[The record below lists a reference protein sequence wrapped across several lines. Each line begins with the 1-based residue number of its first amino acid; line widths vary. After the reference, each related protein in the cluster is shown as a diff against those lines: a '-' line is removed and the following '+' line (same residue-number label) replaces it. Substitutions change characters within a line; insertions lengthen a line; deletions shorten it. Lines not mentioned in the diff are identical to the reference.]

1 VAGMTAIEGDIA
13 VVEML
18 GGTLKR
24 LQLGSPQ

>member
-1 VAGMTAIEGDIA
+1 MTAIEGDIA